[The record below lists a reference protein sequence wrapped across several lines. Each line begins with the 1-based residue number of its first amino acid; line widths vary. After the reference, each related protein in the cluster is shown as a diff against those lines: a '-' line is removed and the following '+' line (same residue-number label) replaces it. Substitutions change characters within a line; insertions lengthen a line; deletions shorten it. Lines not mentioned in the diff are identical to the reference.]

1 MFNSSL
7 VIGLCGNKS
16 DLYENEEIP
25 EEEARQFASKIGAV
39 FKLTSAS
46 ENIGIDELFY
56 ELGGKFLD
64 PNFKMRED
72 MLQDCGKKEEK
83 IEWDEMLGKT
93 EENKGKEFKLDST
106 THKTAAE
113 KRGGGCCEG
122 SSKKAKKTKEEPEKK
137 TEEKKMN
144 DEKKD
149 NNL

>member
-93 EENKGKEFKLDST
+93 EENKGKEFKLDS
-106 THKTAAE
+106 AAE

>member
-93 EENKGKEFKLDST
+93 EENKGKEFKLDS
-106 THKTAAE
+106 AAE

-144 DEKKD
+144 DAKKD